1 MAPPCLS
8 GEPQLLIHRRRNN
21 PDHPTDISDRY
32 RTSETGRAKS
42 QSSTLTRGVG
52 FCSHPTLPIRLL
64 IGVYSWVLE
73 KRRDSIHRPFF
84 FAICATRTCFLTCR
98 ALVNRRDFITTPP
111 PGLICY
117 NSAISSPS
125 SPAWRR
131 SEDRPAELETGFC
144 RGRHR
149 T

>member
-64 IGVYSWVLE
+64 IGVSRGYLRNGVTRFTGL
-73 KRRDSIHRPFF
+73 FF
-84 FAICATRTCFLTCR
+84 LPSAQ
-98 ALVNRRDFITTPP
+98 LVPVSLLVVP
-111 PGLICY
+111 L
-117 NSAISSPS
+117 
-125 SPAWRR
+125 
-131 SEDRPAELETGFC
+131 
-144 RGRHR
+144 
-149 T
+149 